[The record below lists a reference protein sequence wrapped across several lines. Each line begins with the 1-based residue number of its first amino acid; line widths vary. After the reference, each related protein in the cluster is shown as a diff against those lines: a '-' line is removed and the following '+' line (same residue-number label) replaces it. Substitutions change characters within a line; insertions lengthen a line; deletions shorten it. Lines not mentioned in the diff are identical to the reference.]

1 MTNADFF
8 PPRPQATP
16 TIYAFASTHPEHGG
30 LLKVGYTER
39 VAADRISEQFPS
51 GLNAYRI
58 ELIEPAMRS
67 DGSAFTDHDIHRQL
81 RGRGIRNPSHEWF
94 KCTVSQVRAAIVAV
108 RERTAN
114 VEDRTLTFGL
124 RPEQRDAVTMTVN
137 YFRKSHQEQK
147 GRTPHFLWNAKMRF
161 GKTFAAY
168 QLAKEMGWSKVL
180 VLTFKPAVVHAWKED
195 LERHIDFEGWQFI
208 TRDGELSYEQANKK
222 KPIVC
227 FGSFQDF
234 LQTTRQGAIKPRNE
248 WVHTTHWDCVIL
260 DEYHFGAWRENA
272 KGLFG
277 ADEEDEGEVA
287 GEVSKDEQAFDE
299 SILPITTGH
308 YLYLSGTPFR
318 ALASGEFIE
327 EQIYNWTYSDEQR
340 AKRDWKGPGP
350 NPYACLPRLV
360 LMTYTL
366 PDDIRQIAEEGEFNE
381 FDLNEFFR
389 AEGDGDD
396 AKFDHAD
403 EVQKWL
409 DLIRGAYRGTT
420 IDDLKLGKDRPPM
433 PFSDTRLL
441 GVLQHSFWF
450 LPSVASCHAMANML
464 KAKNNSFY
472 HDYRV
477 VIAAGTRAGIG
488 AAALP
493 PVLEAMDDP
502 LASKSITLS
511 CGKLTT
517 GVTVRP
523 WTGMLML
530 RKCSSPETYFQ
541 SAFRVQ
547 SPWTV
552 NDEKG
557 QEIVVKPECYVFDF
571 APNRALRQIADYGSR
586 LATDDTTAEQRV
598 AELVGFLP
606 VLAYDGSSMRQLDA
620 AAILDIAT
628 AGTSATLLAKRW
640 ESVLLVNVD
649 DGTLNRLMKDK
660 DAMAALQAIEGFRNL
675 NADLETIINRSE
687 QIKDA
692 KRRMGEGDEL
702 STKEKREL
710 TEAEKE
716 RKSLRKQVQEKLI
729 KFAARVPV
737 FMYLTDFREQRL
749 KDVITKLEPRLFKK
763 VTGLTTAD
771 FERLVSLGVF
781 NSALMNDAVWK
792 FRRYEDSSLRYMGVS
807 RHKGLERGL
816 WDTALTEEDFQATF
830 EGLASEDF

>member
-1 MTNADFF
+1 MN
-8 PPRPQATP
+8 
-16 TIYAFASTHPEHGG
+16 
-30 LLKVGYTER
+30 
-39 VAADRISEQFPS
+39 
-51 GLNAYRI
+51 
-58 ELIEPAMRS
+58 
-67 DGSAFTDHDIHRQL
+67 
-81 RGRGIRNPSHEWF
+81 
-94 KCTVSQVRAAIVAV
+94 
-108 RERTAN
+108 
-114 VEDRTLTFGL
+114 
-124 RPEQRDAVTMTVN
+124 
-137 YFRKSHQEQK
+137 
-147 GRTPHFLWNAKMRF
+147 
-161 GKTFAAY
+161 
-168 QLAKEMGWSKVL
+168 
-180 VLTFKPAVVHAWKED
+180 
-195 LERHIDFEGWQFI
+195 RHIDFEGWQFI
-208 TRDGELSYEQANKK
+208 TRDGELTYDDANKK

-234 LQTTRQGAIKPRNE
+234 LQRTPGGAIKPRNE
-248 WVHTTHWDCVIL
+248 WVHSTNWDCVIL
-260 DEYHFGAWRENA
+260 DEYHYGAWRENA

-277 ADEEDEGEVA
+277 ADEEDSGEVTD
-287 GEVSKDEQAFDE
+287 EVTRAEAEFDE

-340 AKRDWKGPGP
+340 AKRDWKGAGP
-350 NPYACLPRLV
+350 NPYAPLPRLV

-366 PDDIRQIAEEGEFNE
+366 PDDIRQIAEKGEFNE
-381 FDLNEFFR
+381 FDLNEFFL
-389 AEGDGDD
+389 AEGEGKD
-396 AKFDHAD
+396 AKFEHAD

-420 IDDLKLGKDRPPM
+420 VDDLKLGKDRPPL
-433 PFSDTRLL
+433 PFSDARLL

-450 LPSVASCHAMANML
+450 LPSVASCYAMAKLL
-464 KAKNNSFY
+464 KAKNNTFY
-472 HDYRV
+472 HDYAV
-477 VIAAGTRAGIG
+477 VIAAGSKAGIG

-493 PVLEAMDDP
+493 PVLDAMDEP
-502 LASKSITLS
+502 LTSKSITLS

-523 WTGMLML
+523 WAGMLML

-547 SPWTV
+547 SPWTAD
-552 NDEKG
+552 DEKG
-557 QEIVVKPECYVFDF
+557 NEIVIKPECYVFDF

-586 LATDDTTAEQRV
+586 LATDDSTPEQRV

-628 AGTSATLLAKRW
+628 SGTSATLLAKRW

-649 DGTLNRLMKDK
+649 DSTLTRLMKDEA
-660 DAMAALQAIEGFRNL
+660 AMRALMAIEGFRNL

-692 KRRMGEGDEL
+692 KRKAGEGEEP
-702 STKEKREL
+702 SAKERKEL

-716 RKSLRKQVQEKLI
+716 RKSLRRQVQEKLI

-749 KDVITKLEPRLFKK
+749 KDVITRLEPSLFKK
-763 VTGLTTAD
+763 VTGLTTQD

-781 NSALMNDAVWK
+781 NNALMNDAVWK

-807 RHKGLERGL
+807 RHKGMDVGL
-816 WDTALTEEDFQATF
+816 FDTALTEADFKATF
-830 EGLASEDF
+830 EGLT